1 MTEKNLHINCAT
13 LLKIQYPDVYFT
25 FDPSGEFVKGKDGK
39 GWKRISDM
47 KAKRSNHAHLDMI
60 IMEPINKYKGL
71 FIEFKKESPF
81 KKNGELLK
89 NDHYIDQ
96 ENTMKHLTQKGYA
109 CAWCW
114 DIDQFREIINDYMYD
129 RL

>member
-1 MTEKNLHINCAT
+1 MTENNLHINCAT
-13 LLKIQYPDVYFT
+13 WLKIQYPEVYFT

-60 IMEPINKYKGL
+60 VMEPKNDFNGL

-81 KKNGELLK
+81 KKNGQLK
-89 NDHYIDQ
+89 MNEHYEEQ
-96 ENTMKHLTQKGYA
+96 QNTMIHLHSKGYA

-114 DIDQFREIINDYMYD
+114 EIDQFREIITDYMHD
-129 RL
+129 KL